1 MTLIRQSWALLVCRR
16 LPLNP
21 YVSVFSRHRKLAT
34 VAADP
39 SVLPLAGIRVL
50 DMTRVLA
57 GVRATHLSTPIVSLT
72 DILPQPYCTQILGD
86 LGYATASFS
95 PRAVAGFHQSL
106 N

>member
-1 MTLIRQSWALLVCRR
+1 MK
-16 LPLNP
+16 PN
-21 YVSVFSRHRKLAT
+21 VSVFPRHRKLAT

-57 GVRATHLSTPIVSLT
+57 GVRTTQLLPPLVSPA

-86 LGYATASFS
+86 LGYATAPFS
-95 PRAVAGFHQSL
+95 PRGVAGFPWQLS
-106 N
+106 